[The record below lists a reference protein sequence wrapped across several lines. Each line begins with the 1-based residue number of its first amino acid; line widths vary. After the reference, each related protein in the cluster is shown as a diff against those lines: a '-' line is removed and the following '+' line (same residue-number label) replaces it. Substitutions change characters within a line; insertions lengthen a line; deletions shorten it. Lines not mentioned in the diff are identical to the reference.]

1 MKIALVTWCD
11 LPDLSPDDHPLCDEL
26 RRMGAD
32 VHAVV
37 WSDASVRWDSFDA
50 IVLRST
56 WDYHA
61 RIDEFHAWLDH
72 LESIGAPAWNPPSLV
87 RRNIHKRYLL
97 ELDVPVVPTI
107 LLPRGASMRVE
118 TRSVVKPE
126 VSLNGHRTI
135 VVDAGTEVT
144 ADVDLLVQAFV
155 GEVVTKGEWSFVFLG
170 GRFSHV
176 VMKRAATGD
185 FRVQTTYGGIAVAV
199 TPPPALVDQ
208 AEHILT
214 AIDEPWL
221 YARVDAVEIDG
232 RLVLM
237 ELEMTEPSLFF
248 ELCPEA
254 ATRMANAIHR
264 TANAFSKIST
274 IKAAPRP
281 SGSCFG
287 S

>member
-1 MKIALVTWCD
+1 MKVALVTWAD
-11 LPDLSPDDHPLCDEL
+11 LPDLSPDDHPLRDEL
-26 RRMGAD
+26 RRMDAD
-32 VHAVV
+32 VHSVV

-97 ELDVPVVPTI
+97 ELDAPVVPTV

-126 VSLNGHRTI
+126 VSLNGHRTV
-135 VVDAGTEVT
+135 VVDTGTEVI

-155 GEVVTKGEWSFVFLG
+155 DEVVTKGEWSFVFLG
-170 GRFSHV
+170 GRFSHA

-185 FRVQTTYGGIAVAV
+185 FRVQTTYGGSAAVV
-199 TPPPALVDQ
+199 TPPSPLVDE
-208 AEHILT
+208 AKKIVA

-232 RLVLM
+232 HLVLM

-254 ATRMANAIHR
+254 VTRMANAIVDR
-264 TANAFSKIST
+264 ARVFD
-274 IKAAPRP
+274 AADALC
-281 SGSCFG
+281 G
-287 S
+287 